1 MLYMINPEK
10 FKGADHR
17 KAPANKKVII
27 KLKSLNEHFLDRCR
41 RLNKGLLG
49 DGTK

>member
-1 MLYMINPEK
+1 MINPEK

-27 KLKSLNEHFLDRCR
+27 KLKSLNEQFLDRDGGW
-41 RLNKGLLG
+41 NKGLLSE
-49 DGTK
+49 GTS